1 MGVFF
6 VVLLSIAKFFWG
18 ITYCVIFWR
27 QWMHWVFFFC
37 AVVKESFACW
47 CMLHFFPRELQDEC
61 QRSLSFQEKSGRLT
75 QIKEKLEQEAVCR
88 KNPSYPS
95 LQEMLIVH
103 QVEYVLFIFSYKNYV
118 KTALLAHFNQQ
129 SW

>member
-1 MGVFF
+1 
-6 VVLLSIAKFFWG
+6 
-18 ITYCVIFWR
+18 
-27 QWMHWVFFFC
+27 
-37 AVVKESFACW
+37 
-47 CMLHFFPRELQDEC
+47 MLHLFPRELQDER

-95 LQEMLIVH
+95 VQEMLIVH

-129 SW
+129 S